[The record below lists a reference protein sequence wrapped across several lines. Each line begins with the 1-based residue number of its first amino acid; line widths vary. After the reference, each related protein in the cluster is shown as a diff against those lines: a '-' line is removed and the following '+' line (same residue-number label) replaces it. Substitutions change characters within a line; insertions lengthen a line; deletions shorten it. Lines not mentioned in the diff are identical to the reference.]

1 MSERLLLT
9 AASSVATVTLNRP
22 ELHNAFDE
30 ALIVELT
37 HAFTRL
43 SADPEIRVIVVTG
56 VGSSFC
62 AGADLD
68 WMRRMAGYSRAENVE
83 DARTLQRMFAAIYD
97 CPKVTIARVN
107 GAAMG
112 GGAGLVAVCDI
123 AIATEEAKFGFTEV
137 RLGLAPAVIS
147 PYVVQKIGLGAA
159 RALFVTGERLDAEE
173 ARRIGLVQAVVPAD
187 ELDAAVEEKGKRAL
201 QAGPQAVAA
210 SKQLLRDIAGKTPV
224 EAGDRTV
231 HTIADLRVGP
241 EGQEGIRA
249 FLEKRKPDFGQKG

>member
-1 MSERLLLT
+1 MSERLLIT
-9 AASSVATVTLNRP
+9 SNVAIATVTLNRP

-30 ALIVELT
+30 ALIGELT
-37 HAFTRL
+37 DTFTRL
-43 SADPEIRVIVVTG
+43 GADPEIRVIVVTG
-56 VGSSFC
+56 AGSSFC

-112 GGAGLVAVCDI
+112 GGAGLVAACDI
-123 AIATEEAKFGFTEV
+123 AIAAEEAKFGFTEV

-147 PYVVQKIGLGAA
+147 PYVLQKIGPGAA
-159 RALFVTGERLDAEE
+159 RALFVTGERFDAEE

-187 ELDAAVEEKGKRAL
+187 DLDTVVEEKGKQVL
-201 QAGPQAVAA
+201 QAGPQAIAA
-210 SKQLLRDIAGKTPV
+210 SKQLLRDIADKTPA
-224 EAGDRTV
+224 EAADRTV
-231 HTIADLRVGP
+231 HAIADLRVGS

-249 FLEKRKPDFGQKG
+249 FLEKRKPDFGRRD